1 MPLGAALLELREC
14 AARLKLPEV
23 GRTQA
28 TICLRFGL
36 MLYILGFWV

>member
-23 GRTQA
+23 CSDLGSLW
-28 TICLRFGL
+28 CCYESLRD
-36 MLYILGFWV
+36 I